1 MLSARECAFIEARR
15 VAHLATADSQAVP
28 QVVPVCF
35 GLADEVLYIT
45 IDRKPK
51 RAGGRPLKRLR
62 NIAEN
67 PRVAVVFD
75 RYDED
80 WRRLGWVMLHG
91 QAAILTEGGEHDRAQ
106 ALLRAPTPAQA
117 AESTLPLQVSGSTG
131 RAGAFGMEE
140 TFVVKPRPEGRA
152 IGRHAS
158 LPTGACRGGNHSAA
172 PPFQAACRD
181 DE

>member
-1 MLSARECAFIEARR
+1 MLSARERHFIDTRR

-35 GLADEVLYIT
+35 GLAEEGLYIT

-51 RAGGRPLKRLR
+51 RDGGRPLKRLR

-80 WRRLGWVMLHG
+80 WQRLAWVMLHG
-91 QAAILTEGGEHDRAQ
+91 RAEVLTAGIEHDRAQ
-106 ALLRAPTPAQA
+106 SLLRSRYRQLEAMQI
-117 AESTLPLQVSGSTG
+117 EQLPVIAVHIERVNSWGDLG
-131 RAGAFGMEE
+131 
-140 TFVVKPRPEGRA
+140 P
-152 IGRHAS
+152 
-158 LPTGACRGGNHSAA
+158 
-172 PPFQAACRD
+172 
-181 DE
+181 